1 MEYKTLQLTF
11 EDFGDGKGLQLKS
24 EELATTIDLENSE
37 TVDLKKFFDSVFEYI
52 IENESVVQF
61 ELQNNTVKVLYQQ
74 VAEDFVSQINGEI
87 KASEANFY
95 EIINLKQEVS

>member
-52 IENESVVQF
+52 IENERVVQF

-74 VAEDFVSQINGEI
+74 VA
-87 KASEANFY
+87 
-95 EIINLKQEVS
+95 